1 MVESL
6 RAGVIVTRPHP
17 GYKDVPGVRYHYPR
31 KAYQRT
37 LESLVGALVLT
48 YEPRRGGTS
57 ETSAGGGRSMFTG
70 SAFIKELR
78 DDPDSA
84 DHGYAE
90 LRYTIDFNTPV
101 PIADTAVSGK
111 ALQSAVLPIPYEEA
125 ARIFRLGL
133 SVERSIEGL
142 ADVEALQDLQVR
154 PIEQIIQNVRV
165 RDASFRYR
173 VVEKVYQGRCA
184 LTGVRM
190 TNGNGRAEADAAHL
204 RPVANDGSD
213 TVRNGI
219 ALMKSL
225 HWAFDR
231 GLVSLSDEGQ
241 ILTVDRG
248 LDESVIRLL
257 RPDGYALLPASVHDR
272 PHPTFLQWHRSHVF
286 KGAA

>member
-1 MVESL
+1 MLEAL
-6 RAGVIVTRPHP
+6 RAGVIVTRRHP
-17 GYKDVPGVRYHYPR
+17 GYKDVPGVRYHYP
-31 KAYQRT
+31 KKIYQRA
-37 LESLVGALVLT
+37 LESLVGSLVLT

-57 ETSAGGGRSMFTG
+57 ASSSGGGRSVFTG

-78 DDPDSA
+78 EDPDSIG
-84 DHGYAE
+84 HGFAE

-101 PIADTAVSGK
+101 PIAHTSISGK

-125 ARIFRLGL
+125 ERIVRLGL

-142 ADVEALQDLQVR
+142 ADIEALQDLQVR

-173 VVEKVYQGRCA
+173 VVETVYQGRCA

-190 TNGNGRAEADAAHL
+190 TNGNGRAEADAAHV
-204 RPVANDGSD
+204 RPVAHDGPD

-231 GLVSLSDEGQ
+231 GLLSLSDEGR
-241 ILTVDRG
+241 ILTVERG
-248 LDESVIRLL
+248 LDESVCRLL
-257 RPDGYALLPASVHDR
+257 RPDGFALLPTSLNDR
-272 PHPTFLQWHRSHVF
+272 PHPSFLQWHRSNVF